1 MAFPTDARMITDLIT
16 SGAMHSLKSVFQKKK
31 ERNVIIDPFS
41 CLVKLSLIRYLDEG
55 TKISIYQNRLNF
67 NAPSYMQG
75 IVRFMY
81 GDNREDLH
89 NILLP
94 IQKCVEWFWSE
105 RNVDMV
111 YMFNNAVLGLKFLK
125 NSYSAYATI
134 QHTLDYYIIILM
146 QKNTALMSRMGINT
160 LDIERLTNVLLDSGS
175 PGQDNHSSNTLQSL
189 PSSAQYQTHQI
200 PQSKKEK
207 KKDNNKDISKDSEV
221 NEIKE
226 SKVEEIQE
234 IKEDARM
241 ENQEDNTNNTNKQ
254 LQFRDIRDIRDIHK
268 FLFELW
274 NEREMGIVI
283 NLYREME
290 TKQNGVESQHSS
302 SGLGCNPSGTT
313 ERNYIYNNIMQYC
326 EMKEN
331 KLYKYI
337 EQNSSVL

>member
-1 MAFPTDARMITDLIT
+1 MITDLLT
-16 SGAMHSLKSVFQKKK
+16 SSAMHSLKSVFQKKK

-41 CLVKLSLIRYLDEG
+41 CLVKLSIIRYLDEG

-67 NAPSYMQG
+67 NAPSYIQG

-94 IQKCVEWFWSE
+94 IQKCVEWYWNE
-105 RNVDMV
+105 KNADMI

-125 NSYSAYATI
+125 NSYSTYATI

-146 QKNTALMSRMGINT
+146 QKNSAIMRQMGIST
-160 LDIERLTNVLLDSGS
+160 IDIERLT
-175 PGQDNHSSNTLQSL
+175 TALQE
-189 PSSAQYQTHQI
+189 SSANEINTPSIQTLA
-200 PQSKKEK
+200 SSEKGKNKEK
-207 KKDNNKDISKDSEV
+207 HDIKDSRESR
-221 NEIKE
+221 ESKE
-226 SKVEEIQE
+226 SKEKNNKITDKSSPVSESIEQD
-234 IKEDARM
+234 K
-241 ENQEDNTNNTNKQ
+241 NTDRLQ
-254 LQFRDIRDIRDIHK
+254 LQMRDIHK

-274 NEREMGIVI
+274 NEREIAIVI

-290 TKQNGVESQHSS
+290 TKQ
-302 SGLGCNPSGTT
+302 PGT
-313 ERNYIYNNIMQYC
+313 EMNYIYNNIMQYC

-337 EQNSSVL
+337 EQNSSIL

>member
-1 MAFPTDARMITDLIT
+1 MITDLIT

-67 NAPSYMQG
+67 NAPSYIQG
-75 IVRFMY
+75 IVRFVY

-94 IQKCVEWFWSE
+94 IQKCVEWYWND
-105 RNVDMV
+105 RNTDMI

-125 NSYSAYATI
+125 NSYSTYATI

-146 QKNTALMSRMGINT
+146 QKNTAVMSRMGIST
-160 LDIERLTNVLLDSGS
+160 IDIERLTQTLLDSNSASASISISLQNES
-175 PGQDNHSSNTLQSL
+175 PIPNNNSNNNSN
-189 PSSAQYQTHQI
+189 
-200 PQSKKEK
+200 EK
-207 KKDNNKDISKDSEV
+207 GKNKDTRDIARDTEKESRGKDSRD
-221 NEIKE
+221 KKSE
-226 SKVEEIQE
+226 SKEQ
-234 IKEDARM
+234 KEHDAL
-241 ENQEDNTNNTNKQ
+241 QHKQ
-254 LQFRDIRDIRDIHK
+254 NEKQNEKQQDKLDIELHMQMRDIHK

-290 TKQNGVESQHSS
+290 TKQPG
-302 SGLGCNPSGTT
+302 T

-326 EMKEN
+326 EMKET

-337 EQNSSVL
+337 EQNSSIL

>member
-1 MAFPTDARMITDLIT
+1 MLTDIIA
-16 SGAMHSLKSVFQKKK
+16 SGAMHSLKMVFQKKK

-67 NAPSYMQG
+67 NTPSYVQG

-94 IQKCVEWFWSE
+94 IQKCVEWYYDE
-105 RNVDMV
+105 KNIDML

-125 NSYSAYATI
+125 HSYSTYATI

-146 QKNTALMSRMGINT
+146 QKNTKLIAKMGFNSI
-160 LDIERLTNVLLDSGS
+160 DIEKLTHSILDETL
-175 PGQDNHSSNTLQSL
+175 PEKPANLIEKPVTDKPNTDKPNHNTPNPDKPSND
-189 PSSAQYQTHQI
+189 
-200 PQSKKEK
+200 KNEKNEKNEK
-207 KKDNNKDISKDSEV
+207 KKKGSNPTVVTVLSSENADVTNETVVSDGVTNDSKNGV
-221 NEIKE
+221 
-226 SKVEEIQE
+226 Q
-234 IKEDARM
+234 M
-241 ENQEDNTNNTNKQ
+241 QMQTQ
-254 LQFRDIRDIRDIHK
+254 LQLRDIHK

-274 NEREMGIVI
+274 NAREMNIVI

-290 TKQNGVESQHSS
+290 NKQKG
-302 SGLGCNPSGTT
+302 T
-313 ERNYIYNNIMQYC
+313 ERDYIYNNIMQYC

-331 KLYKYI
+331 KLYQYI

>member
-1 MAFPTDARMITDLIT
+1 MITDLIT

-67 NAPSYMQG
+67 NAPSYIQG
-75 IVRFMY
+75 IVRFVY

-94 IQKCVEWFWSE
+94 IQKCVEWYWND
-105 RNVDMV
+105 RNTDMI

-125 NSYSAYATI
+125 NSYSTYATI

-146 QKNTALMSRMGINT
+146 QKNTAVMSRMGIST
-160 LDIERLTNVLLDSGS
+160 IDIERLTQTLLDSNSASASASISISLQNES
-175 PGQDNHSSNTLQSL
+175 PIPNNNSNNNSNEKGKNKDTRDIARDTEKESRGKDSRDKKSESKEQKEHDTLQHK
-189 PSSAQYQTHQI
+189 QN
-200 PQSKKEK
+200 EK
-207 KKDNNKDISKDSEV
+207 H
-221 NEIKE
+221 NEKQQD
-226 SKVEEIQE
+226 KL
-234 IKEDARM
+234 DM
-241 ENQEDNTNNTNKQ
+241 ELHMQM
-254 LQFRDIRDIRDIHK
+254 RDIHK

-290 TKQNGVESQHSS
+290 TKQPG
-302 SGLGCNPSGTT
+302 T

-337 EQNSSVL
+337 EQNSSIL

>member
-1 MAFPTDARMITDLIT
+1 MINELIT

-67 NAPSYMQG
+67 NAPCYIQG
-75 IVRFMY
+75 IVRFVY

-94 IQKCVEWFWSE
+94 IQKCVEWYWND
-105 RNVDMV
+105 RNTDMI

-125 NSYSAYATI
+125 NSYSTYATI

-146 QKNTALMSRMGINT
+146 QKNTAVMSRMGIST
-160 LDIERLTNVLLDSGS
+160 IDIERLTQTLLDSNSASIGTS
-175 PGQDNHSSNTLQSL
+175 LQNENPNHNPIPNNNSN
-189 PSSAQYQTHQI
+189 
-200 PQSKKEK
+200 EK
-207 KKDNNKDISKDSEV
+207 GKNKDTRDIARDTSKDSRGKDSRE
-221 NEIKE
+221 NDKKSE
-226 SKVEEIQE
+226 SKEQ
-234 IKEDARM
+234 KEHDTLQHKQNEKHNEKQQDKLDM
-241 ENQEDNTNNTNKQ
+241 ELHMQM
-254 LQFRDIRDIRDIHK
+254 RDIHK

-290 TKQNGVESQHSS
+290 TKQPG
-302 SGLGCNPSGTT
+302 T

-337 EQNSSVL
+337 EQNSSIL

>member
-1 MAFPTDARMITDLIT
+1 MITDLLT

-67 NAPSYMQG
+67 NAPSYIQG
-75 IVRFMY
+75 IVRFVY

-94 IQKCVEWFWSE
+94 IQKCVEWYWNE
-105 RNVDMV
+105 RNVDMI

-125 NSYSAYATI
+125 NSYSTYATI

-146 QKNTALMSRMGINT
+146 QKNSAVMSQMGISTIDIEKLTTALQESNANEINT
-160 LDIERLTNVLLDSGS
+160 LSNASA
-175 PGQDNHSSNTLQSL
+175 SS
-189 PSSAQYQTHQI
+189 SSE
-200 PQSKKEK
+200 KGKNKEK
-207 KKDNNKDISKDSEV
+207 HDIKDSREYDSRDSRDSKEKNNKITDKSTLVYGSTKS
-221 NEIKE
+221 NEITE
-226 SKVEEIQE
+226 SIEQDK
-234 IKEDARM
+234 
-241 ENQEDNTNNTNKQ
+241 NTDRLQ
-254 LQFRDIRDIRDIHK
+254 LQMRDIHK

-274 NEREMGIVI
+274 NEREIGIVI

-290 TKQNGVESQHSS
+290 TKHQGA
-302 SGLGCNPSGTT
+302 
-313 ERNYIYNNIMQYC
+313 ERSYIYNNIMQYC

-337 EQNSSVL
+337 EQNSSIL

>member
-1 MAFPTDARMITDLIT
+1 MITDLIT

-67 NAPSYMQG
+67 NAPSYIQG
-75 IVRFMY
+75 IVRFVY

-94 IQKCVEWFWSE
+94 IQKCVEWYWND
-105 RNVDMV
+105 RNTDMI

-125 NSYSAYATI
+125 NSYSTYATI

-146 QKNTALMSRMGINT
+146 QKNTAVMSKMGIST
-160 LDIERLTNVLLDSGS
+160 IDIERLTQTLLDSNSASASASISISLQNES
-175 PGQDNHSSNTLQSL
+175 PIPNNNSNNNSN
-189 PSSAQYQTHQI
+189 
-200 PQSKKEK
+200 EK
-207 KKDNNKDISKDSEV
+207 GKNKDTRDIARDIARDTEKESRGKDSKDKKS
-221 NEIKE
+221 E
-226 SKVEEIQE
+226 SKEQ
-234 IKEDARM
+234 KEHDALQHKQNEKQNEKQQDKLDM
-241 ENQEDNTNNTNKQ
+241 ELHMQM
-254 LQFRDIRDIRDIHK
+254 RDIHK

-290 TKQNGVESQHSS
+290 TKQPG
-302 SGLGCNPSGTT
+302 T

-337 EQNSSVL
+337 EQNSSIL

>member
-1 MAFPTDARMITDLIT
+1 MITDLIT

-67 NAPSYMQG
+67 NAPSYIQG
-75 IVRFMY
+75 IVRFVY

-94 IQKCVEWFWSE
+94 IQKCVEWYWND
-105 RNVDMV
+105 RNTDMI

-125 NSYSAYATI
+125 NSYSTYATI

-146 QKNTALMSRMGINT
+146 QKNTAVMSKMGIST
-160 LDIERLTNVLLDSGS
+160 IDIERLTQTLLDSNSASASASISISLQNES
-175 PGQDNHSSNTLQSL
+175 PIPNNNSNNNSN
-189 PSSAQYQTHQI
+189 
-200 PQSKKEK
+200 EK
-207 KKDNNKDISKDSEV
+207 GKNKDTRDIARDIARDTEKESRGKDSKDKKSEPKEQKEHDALQHKQ
-221 NEIKE
+221 NEKQNE
-226 SKVEEIQE
+226 KQQD
-234 IKEDARM
+234 KLDM
-241 ENQEDNTNNTNKQ
+241 ELHMQM
-254 LQFRDIRDIRDIHK
+254 RDIHK

-290 TKQNGVESQHSS
+290 TKQPG
-302 SGLGCNPSGTT
+302 T

-337 EQNSSVL
+337 EQNSSIL

>member
-1 MAFPTDARMITDLIT
+1 
-16 SGAMHSLKSVFQKKK
+16 MHSLKCVFQKKK

-41 CLVKLSLIRYLDEG
+41 CLVKLSLIRYLEEG
-55 TKISIYQNRLNF
+55 TKVSIYQNRLNF

-94 IQKCVEWFWSE
+94 IQKCVEWYW
-105 RNVDMV
+105 NDKNTDVT

-125 NSYSAYATI
+125 NSYSTYATI

-146 QKNTALMSRMGINT
+146 QKNTTIMARMGINSI
-160 LDIERLTNVLLDSGS
+160 DIEKLTNAILEGDKQIPTTVTMTTITTNTNG
-175 PGQDNHSSNTLQSL
+175 NTVASNT
-189 PSSAQYQTHQI
+189 
-200 PQSKKEK
+200 KKEK
-207 KKDNNKDISKDSEV
+207 GKHKDDKHNFNQIIPDKVD
-221 NEIKE
+221 NE
-226 SKVEEIQE
+226 
-234 IKEDARM
+234 
-241 ENQEDNTNNTNKQ
+241 NKQ
-254 LQFRDIRDIRDIHK
+254 EETSISASSEDINKQRQLEFRDIHK

-290 TKQNGVESQHSS
+290 NKSPG
-302 SGLGCNPSGTT
+302 T

-337 EQNSSVL
+337 EQNSSIL

>member
-1 MAFPTDARMITDLIT
+1 MISDLIT

-41 CLVKLSLIRYLDEG
+41 CLVKLSLIRYLEEG
-55 TKISIYQNRLNF
+55 TKVSIYQNRLNF

-75 IVRFMY
+75 IIRFMY

-94 IQKCVEWFWSE
+94 IQKCVEWFWNE
-105 RNVDMV
+105 KNPDIT

-125 NSYSAYATI
+125 NSYSTYATI
-134 QHTLDYYIIILM
+134 QHTLDYYILILM
-146 QKNTALMSRMGINT
+146 QKNTDIMARMGINNI
-160 LDIERLTNVLLDSGS
+160 DIERLTNAILDNGTTYLEQHQPTQLTQSTQSTQPTDKAIDKVVDGNRKNKE
-175 PGQDNHSSNTLQSL
+175 DND
-189 PSSAQYQTHQI
+189 
-200 PQSKKEK
+200 K
-207 KKDNNKDISKDSEV
+207 SKDKK
-221 NEIKE
+221 NK
-226 SKVEEIQE
+226 Q
-234 IKEDARM
+234 
-241 ENQEDNTNNTNKQ
+241 NTDNKNNLSINNNNNTNTNTIKNEENDNSSYESNSVNTNIQ
-254 LQFRDIRDIRDIHK
+254 YRDIHK

-274 NEREMGIVI
+274 NIREMNIVI
-283 NLYREME
+283 NLYKEME
-290 TKQNGVESQHSS
+290 TKTPGS
-302 SGLGCNPSGTT
+302 

>member
-1 MAFPTDARMITDLIT
+1 MINDLIT
-16 SGAMHSLKSVFQKKK
+16 SGAMHSLKCIFQKKK

-75 IVRFMY
+75 LVRFMY

-94 IQKCVEWFWSE
+94 IQKCVEWYWNE
-105 RNVDMV
+105 NNADMV

-125 NSYSAYATI
+125 NSYSTYATI

-146 QKNTALMSRMGINT
+146 QKNMVMMGRMGIST
-160 LDIERLTNVLLDSGS
+160 IDIERLTATLLESGS
-175 PGQDNHSSNTLQSL
+175 SDSSNA
-189 PSSAQYQTHQI
+189 SSI
-200 PQSKKEK
+200 PTVSGADASAFVNGKSNSASGANSGCNEK
-207 KKDNNKDISKDSEV
+207 GKGKGK
-221 NEIKE
+221 KE
-226 SKVEEIQE
+226 SKEAGEVKETKVVLPTEELA
-234 IKEDARM
+234 DAANDSRQM
-241 ENQEDNTNNTNKQ
+241 
-254 LQFRDIRDIRDIHK
+254 RDIHK

-290 TKQNGVESQHSS
+290 TKQHGAEQ
-302 SGLGCNPSGTT
+302 
-313 ERNYIYNNIMQYC
+313 NYIYNNIMQYC

>member
-1 MAFPTDARMITDLIT
+1 MITDLIT

-67 NAPSYMQG
+67 NAPSYIQG
-75 IVRFMY
+75 IVRFVY
-81 GDNREDLH
+81 GDNREDLR

-94 IQKCVEWFWSE
+94 IQKCVEWYWND
-105 RNVDMV
+105 RNTDMI

-125 NSYSAYATI
+125 NSYSTYATI

-146 QKNTALMSRMGINT
+146 QKNTAVMSKMGIST
-160 LDIERLTNVLLDSGS
+160 IDIERLTQTLLDSNSASASASASISISLQNES
-175 PGQDNHSSNTLQSL
+175 PIPNNNSNNNSN
-189 PSSAQYQTHQI
+189 
-200 PQSKKEK
+200 EK
-207 KKDNNKDISKDSEV
+207 GKNKDTRDIARDIARDTEKESRGKDSRD
-221 NEIKE
+221 KKSE
-226 SKVEEIQE
+226 SKEQ
-234 IKEDARM
+234 D
-241 ENQEDNTNNTNKQ
+241 KQ
-254 LQFRDIRDIRDIHK
+254 NEKQNEKQQDKLDIELHMQMRDIHK

-290 TKQNGVESQHSS
+290 TKQPG
-302 SGLGCNPSGTT
+302 T

-337 EQNSSVL
+337 EQNSSIL

>member
-1 MAFPTDARMITDLIT
+1 MITDIIT

-41 CLVKLSLIRYLDEG
+41 CLVKLSLIRYLEEG
-55 TKISIYQNRLNF
+55 TKVSIYQNRLNF
-67 NAPSYMQG
+67 NAPSYIQG

-94 IQKCVEWFWSE
+94 IQKCVEWFW
-105 RNVDMV
+105 NDKNNDII

-125 NSYSAYATI
+125 NSYSTYATI

-146 QKNTALMSRMGINT
+146 QKNTTLMNKMGINT
-160 LDIERLTNVLLDSGS
+160 IDIEKLTSALLDASGE
-175 PGQDNHSSNTLQSL
+175 NHSSTVT
-189 PSSAQYQTHQI
+189 SSTTTSSNDSSTNNNSNNNPNPNDNAQHGQHNKKGKDKDNARDNGRDNARDNARDKTED
-200 PQSKKEK
+200 KEK
-207 KKDNNKDISKDSEV
+207 KKERDLHATVIA
-221 NEIKE
+221 
-226 SKVEEIQE
+226 
-234 IKEDARM
+234 KEDVTVENSIARI
-241 ENQEDNTNNTNKQ
+241 ESRQ
-254 LQFRDIRDIRDIHK
+254 LQFRDIHK

-274 NEREMGIVI
+274 NDREMGIVI

-290 TKQNGVESQHSS
+290 TKQHGS
-302 SGLGCNPSGTT
+302 

>member
-1 MAFPTDARMITDLIT
+1 MITDIIT

-67 NAPSYMQG
+67 NAPSYIQG
-75 IVRFMY
+75 IVRFVY

-94 IQKCVEWFWSE
+94 IQKCVEWYWND
-105 RNVDMV
+105 RNTDII

-125 NSYSAYATI
+125 NSYSTYATI

-146 QKNTALMSRMGINT
+146 QKNTAVMTRMGIST
-160 LDIERLTNVLLDSGS
+160 IDIERLTQTLLDSNSASVSTSLQNES
-175 PGQDNHSSNTLQSL
+175 PNPIPNNNSN
-189 PSSAQYQTHQI
+189 
-200 PQSKKEK
+200 EK
-207 KKDNNKDISKDSEV
+207 GKNKDTRDIARDTSKDSRGKDSRE
-221 NEIKE
+221 NDKKSE
-226 SKVEEIQE
+226 SKEQ
-234 IKEDARM
+234 KEQDTLQHKQNEKQNEKQQDKLDM
-241 ENQEDNTNNTNKQ
+241 ELHMQM
-254 LQFRDIRDIRDIHK
+254 RDIHK

-290 TKQNGVESQHSS
+290 TKQPG
-302 SGLGCNPSGTT
+302 T

-337 EQNSSVL
+337 EQNSSIL

>member
-1 MAFPTDARMITDLIT
+1 MITDIIT

-67 NAPSYMQG
+67 NAPSYIQG

-94 IQKCVEWFWSE
+94 IQKCVEWYW
-105 RNVDMV
+105 NDKHLDMV

-125 NSYSAYATI
+125 NSYSTYATI

-146 QKNTALMSRMGINT
+146 QKNKAIMGQMGIST
-160 LDIERLTNVLLDSGS
+160 IDIERLTTALQVSNTS
-175 PGQDNHSSNTLQSL
+175 SSN
-189 PSSAQYQTHQI
+189 SSGGVDMSNSVSAPAQAN
-200 PQSKKEK
+200 SEKGKNKDKDKEK
-207 KKDNNKDISKDSEV
+207 DRKDAREKDTKDSRV
-221 NEIKE
+221 LDKSNELKE
-226 SKVEEIQE
+226 SPEQKTPLEQDKQPDTIQMN
-234 IKEDARM
+234 INM
-241 ENQEDNTNNTNKQ
+241 
-254 LQFRDIRDIRDIHK
+254 RDIHK

-290 TKQNGVESQHSS
+290 TKQQGAESQHSGV
-302 SGLGCNPSGTT
+302 GLGCSPSWTT

-337 EQNSSVL
+337 EQNSSIL

>member
-1 MAFPTDARMITDLIT
+1 MINEFIT

-41 CLVKLSLIRYLDEG
+41 CLVKLSLILYLDEG

-67 NAPSYMQG
+67 NAPSYIQG
-75 IVRFMY
+75 IVRFVY

-94 IQKCVEWFWSE
+94 IQKCVEWYWND
-105 RNVDMV
+105 RNTDMI

-125 NSYSAYATI
+125 NSYSTYATI

-146 QKNTALMSRMGINT
+146 QKNTAVMSRMGIST
-160 LDIERLTNVLLDSGS
+160 IDIERLTQTLLDSNSASASASISISLQNES
-175 PGQDNHSSNTLQSL
+175 PNSNNNSNNN
-189 PSSAQYQTHQI
+189 SN
-200 PQSKKEK
+200 EK
-207 KKDNNKDISKDSEV
+207 GKNKDTRDIARDTEKESRGKDSKDKKS
-221 NEIKE
+221 E
-226 SKVEEIQE
+226 SKEQ
-234 IKEDARM
+234 D
-241 ENQEDNTNNTNKQ
+241 KQ
-254 LQFRDIRDIRDIHK
+254 NEKQNEKQQDKLDIELHMQMRDIHK

-290 TKQNGVESQHSS
+290 TKQPG
-302 SGLGCNPSGTT
+302 T

-337 EQNSSVL
+337 EQNSSIL

>member
-1 MAFPTDARMITDLIT
+1 MITDLIT

-67 NAPSYMQG
+67 NAPSYIQG
-75 IVRFMY
+75 IVRFVY

-94 IQKCVEWFWSE
+94 IQKCVEWYWND
-105 RNVDMV
+105 RNTDMI

-125 NSYSAYATI
+125 NSYSTYATI

-146 QKNTALMSRMGINT
+146 QKNTAVMSKMGIST
-160 LDIERLTNVLLDSGS
+160 IDIERLTQTLLDSNSASASASISISLQNES
-175 PGQDNHSSNTLQSL
+175 PIPNNNSNNNSNEKGKNKDTRDIARDTEKESRGKDSRDKKSESKEQKEHDTLQHK
-189 PSSAQYQTHQI
+189 QN
-200 PQSKKEK
+200 EK
-207 KKDNNKDISKDSEV
+207 H
-221 NEIKE
+221 NEKQQD
-226 SKVEEIQE
+226 KL
-234 IKEDARM
+234 DM
-241 ENQEDNTNNTNKQ
+241 ELHMQM
-254 LQFRDIRDIRDIHK
+254 RDIHK

-290 TKQNGVESQHSS
+290 TKQPG
-302 SGLGCNPSGTT
+302 T

-337 EQNSSVL
+337 EQNSSIL

>member
-1 MAFPTDARMITDLIT
+1 MLTEIIT
-16 SGAMHSLKSVFQKKK
+16 SGAMHSLNMVFYKKK

-55 TKISIYQNRLNF
+55 TKVSIYQNRLNF
-67 NAPSYMQG
+67 NTPSYIQG

-94 IQKCVEWFWSE
+94 IQKCVEWYYDE
-105 RNVDMV
+105 KNTDMI

-125 NSYSAYATI
+125 HSYSTFATI

-146 QKNTALMSRMGINT
+146 QKNTKLITKMGFNFI
-160 LDIERLTNVLLDSGS
+160 DIEKLTHSILDETQLNKTIPDKPSVDKANVDKAITDK
-175 PGQDNHSSNTLQSL
+175 PKN
-189 PSSAQYQTHQI
+189 
-200 PQSKKEK
+200 EK
-207 KKDNNKDISKDSEV
+207 KKNGCNAVQSPIILVENTDIA
-221 NEIKE
+221 IE
-226 SKVEEIQE
+226 SVQSDIGIDLKSAMQIQ
-234 IKEDARM
+234 I
-241 ENQEDNTNNTNKQ
+241 Q
-254 LQFRDIRDIRDIHK
+254 IRDIHK

-274 NEREMGIVI
+274 NAREINIVI

-290 TKQNGVESQHSS
+290 TKQKG
-302 SGLGCNPSGTT
+302 T
-313 ERNYIYNNIMQYC
+313 ERDYIYNNIMQYC

>member
-1 MAFPTDARMITDLIT
+1 MITNLIT
-16 SGAMHSLKSVFQKKK
+16 SGAMHSLKAVFQKKK

-41 CLVKLSLIRYLDEG
+41 CLVKLSLIRYLEEG
-55 TKISIYQNRLNF
+55 TKVSIYQNRLNF

-94 IQKCVEWFWSE
+94 IQKCVEWYW
-105 RNVDMV
+105 NDKNTDMI

-125 NSYSAYATI
+125 NSYSTYATI

-146 QKNTALMSRMGINT
+146 QRNSTLMVRMGINNI
-160 LDIERLTNVLLDSGS
+160 DIERLTNAILEGDSTPTVTTG
-175 PGQDNHSSNTLQSL
+175 NTGG
-189 PSSAQYQTHQI
+189 ATG
-200 PQSKKEK
+200 KKENEASISSTSQK
-207 KKDNNKDISKDSEV
+207 KNKKQESLSIQSVATETKKQFDSSDTTPTLATGVKQENEENNQI
-221 NEIKE
+221 NKE
-226 SKVEEIQE
+226 PEL
-234 IKEDARM
+234 
-241 ENQEDNTNNTNKQ
+241 KQ
-254 LQFRDIRDIRDIHK
+254 LQFRDIHK

-290 TKQNGVESQHSS
+290 NKSPG
-302 SGLGCNPSGTT
+302 T